1 MYLIPYN
8 CLSVSEQQDLM
19 LEAMP
24 AIAHGQLF
32 AWEIEFGTYTRMEDG
47 LVYPCDSD
55 TTH

>member
-24 AIAHGQLF
+24 AIEHGQLF
-32 AWEIEFGTYTRMEDG
+32 AWEIEHGTYTRMEDG
-47 LVYPCDSD
+47 IIYPCDSEI
-55 TTH
+55 TH